1 MTREEAIN
9 YMKSSGISKEQI
21 GTIVKALES
30 ENDCSDFISRKAAL
44 DKFEWYIE
52 DEFINPGF
60 IRAEDAI
67 RMLKEL
73 PAVKLRIMEDKDGK
87 G

>member
-21 GTIVKALES
+21 ETIVKALAG

-44 DKFEWYIE
+44 DKFE
-52 DEFINPGF
+52 
-60 IRAEDAI
+60 
-67 RMLKEL
+67 
-73 PAVKLRIMEDKDGK
+73 
-87 G
+87 